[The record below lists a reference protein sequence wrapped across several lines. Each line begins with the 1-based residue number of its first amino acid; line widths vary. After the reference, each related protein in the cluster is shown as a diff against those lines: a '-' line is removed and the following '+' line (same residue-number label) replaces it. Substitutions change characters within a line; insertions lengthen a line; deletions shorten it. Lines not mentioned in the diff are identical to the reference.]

1 MMKYPIFSK
10 LRLDYGHAPPPL
22 RDTHRHTP
30 THLLERVKEEKEKR

>member
-22 RDTHRHTP
+22 GTHTDTHLHTFS
-30 THLLERVKEEKEKR
+30 KE